1 MIFNRFFRS
10 KHLDPNPHVRIKAIE
25 KLNKELANEKTVL
38 HELAFNDPDAAVSLA
53 ALQKLD
59 SFTLWYKM
67 SEISKDE
74 RVLKKSQQ
82 IVEQMLFEE
91 SNSALS
97 EKDKS
102 SFIRQCS
109 DNKLLEKSVFLPWVQ
124 ADTNLIQT
132 LLAKVAKPLLVE
144 KVLLETNNIALQSA
158 LLNKFKDEAS
168 SRKLLNKL
176 LKKSDSE
183 QIKQQARDLLLNWD
197 IQQQLPISVEKDTK
211 MLLSRLLALKECN
224 DLTVIHEQQGLLS
237 KQYAELSTQ
246 FLCLPEL
253 KRQEFEQK
261 WLELNQRL
269 QKSIDV
275 LSPQWQEQQAK
286 QQLKQAVTELQGE
299 STKVL
304 DTANAILAE
313 RMVELTNTE
322 VEFQGEQLNQLYDK
336 VKSLLQS
343 MGPDKTADR
352 NSLESIN
359 GRIIQCQENLANL
372 PEFMLCLSQSK
383 ELIEKFS
390 ALSLPNDI
398 SQIDAAEQHLREVKQ
413 QWRAITQRFSKNLPA
428 DLVEQWQKA
437 TLAWQV
443 VVKKLSEQV
452 NQEVA
457 RCRNKYRAI
466 EGLISQGRFRP
477 AIDVYNKVS
486 VWYQK
491 LPENQQA
498 KLNKLHTQIKQQIED
513 LKDLQEYIATPRKPA
528 LLKDAEYLVSNPL
541 DVEQQAKAVKVLRQ
555 QWNSLGVIDSESD
568 TALNQVF
575 DETIERA
582 FAPCRAHYEQ
592 QQTERAKNLQIKTD
606 VLTQLEQLNNTVGDP
621 GQISKKL
628 AALQQ
633 QWRAVGE
640 VEFSLRN
647 SLYEQFQEAVKPLK
661 VKVSDFYKDNAEQ
674 KERLINKAKKQL
686 EADSIDEAINQIKA
700 LQAEWKVIAHA
711 GKKAEAE
718 LWPAFRRVCDS
729 VFAKRNELVEQQTQA
744 QTQQIANVQ
753 QQLTILQDTVAN
765 ATNKAEFEQA
775 IELKAAIVEQLSVL
789 QHKER
794 SAFERKLEALEK
806 QVEQGIAQLAVMQIH
821 RQYMLIFKVLE
832 QWQQLDTL
840 PTSCADLP
848 NNWQQVFS
856 SQAKMSS
863 KSRQELTVML
873 EIVKE
878 QPSPPSD
885 ATIRQKV
892 QMQLM
897 AQKLQDGTHAEADD
911 LLQQWINFGPVKA
924 QDQPLL
930 KRIERLFTQ

>member
-10 KHLDPNPHVRIKAIE
+10 KHLDPNPHVRIKAID

-91 SNSALS
+91 SNIALS

-102 SFIRQCS
+102 SFIRQCG

-132 LLAKVAKPLLVE
+132 LLAKVAKPLLVK
-144 KVLLETNNIALQSA
+144 KVLLETNNTALQSA

-183 QIKQQARDLLLNWD
+183 QIKQQVTDLLLNWD
-197 IQQQLPISVEKDTK
+197 KQQQLPISVEKDTK
-211 MLLSRLLALKECN
+211 MLLSRLLALKESG

-237 KQYAELSTQ
+237 KQYAELSAQ
-246 FLCLPEL
+246 FLCLTEL

-275 LSPQWQEQQAK
+275 LSPQWQEQKAQ
-286 QQLKQAVTELQGE
+286 QQLKQAIAELQGE

-304 DTANAILAE
+304 DAANAILAE

-322 VEFQGEQLNQLYDK
+322 VEFQGEQLNQLDDK

-343 MGPDKTADR
+343 VGPDKTADR
-352 NSLESIN
+352 SSLESIN

-383 ELIEKFS
+383 ELIEQFA

-398 SQIDAAEQHLREVKQ
+398 SQIDAAEQYLREVKQ

-428 DLVEQWQKA
+428 DLVEQLQKA

-452 NQEVA
+452 NQDVA

-498 KLNKLHTQIKQQIED
+498 KLNKLHTQVKQQIED
-513 LKDLQEYIATPRKPA
+513 LKDLQEYLAAPRKPA
-528 LLKDAEYLVSNPL
+528 LLTDAEYLVSNPL

-568 TALNQVF
+568 IALNQAF

-592 QQTERAKNLQIKTD
+592 QQTERIKNLQIKTD
-606 VLTQLEQLNNTVGDP
+606 ILTQLEQLNNTVGDS

-647 SLYEQFQEAVKPLK
+647 SLYEQFQEAIKPLK
-661 VKVSDFYKDNAEQ
+661 AKVSDFYKDNAEQ
-674 KERLINKAKKQL
+674 KERLISKAKKQL
-686 EADSIDEAINQIKA
+686 EADSIEEAINQIKS
-700 LQAEWKVIAHA
+700 LQVEWKVIAHA

-718 LWPAFRRVCDS
+718 LWPAFRRVCDD
-729 VFAKRNELVEQQTQA
+729 VFTKRNELIEQQTQV
-744 QTQQIANVQ
+744 QIQQVDDVQ
-753 QQLTILQDTVAN
+753 QQLIILRDTVAN
-765 ATNKAEFEQA
+765 STNKAEFEQA
-775 IELKAAIVEQLSVL
+775 SELKSVIVEQLSVL
-789 QHKER
+789 PHKER
-794 SAFERKLEALEK
+794 TAFERKLEELEK
-806 QVEQGIAQLAVMQIH
+806 QVVQGIAQLAVMQTQ
-821 RQYMLIFKVLE
+821 RQYMLILKVLE

-840 PTSCADLP
+840 PADFADLP
-848 NNWQQVFS
+848 NSWQQVFS
-856 SQAKMSS
+856 CQAKKSS
-863 KSRQELTVML
+863 KNRQELTVML

-885 ATIRQKV
+885 AAIRQTA

-897 AQKLQDGTHAEADD
+897 AQKLQDGTHAEADE
-911 LLQQWINFGPVKA
+911 LLQQWINLGPVTV
-924 QDQPLL
+924 QEQPLL
-930 KRIERLFTQ
+930 KRIECLFTQ